1 MGGGWPPVYAHSQP
15 PHTPGTHTMCGCSV
29 TIWCE
34 DSIRCRKRVFTS
46 SSSVWI
52 VSNVTA
58 VFRSTPFALTLAVNA
73 TWSSPA
79 PTPCDHCL
87 SYFYHRIHATKS
99 PRSGA
104 AWGSGPEAAPGLGS
118 FRSSSRPAAGRPV
131 DDPRLRPARRANRA
145 RSAAGCPY
153 PRCPRRLTAKREPPR
168 GFAMC
173 TSDQDSLRLQD
184 KPRFRR
190 AIARSAPRSVSTPSF
205 PARATFS
212 LLGLTFNFLN
222 ERFDLANQHG

>member
-73 TWSSPA
+73 AWSSPA
-79 PTPCDHCL
+79 PTPGDHCL

-153 PRCPRRLTAKREPPR
+153 PRCPRRLTDELTCPR
-168 GFAMC
+168 RVC
-173 TSDQDSLRLQD
+173 TTTTLNKPTSDCKRPRYNGAPKARVRCSVCWAALYRLNS
-184 KPRFRR
+184 
-190 AIARSAPRSVSTPSF
+190 I
-205 PARATFS
+205 
-212 LLGLTFNFLN
+212 
-222 ERFDLANQHG
+222 